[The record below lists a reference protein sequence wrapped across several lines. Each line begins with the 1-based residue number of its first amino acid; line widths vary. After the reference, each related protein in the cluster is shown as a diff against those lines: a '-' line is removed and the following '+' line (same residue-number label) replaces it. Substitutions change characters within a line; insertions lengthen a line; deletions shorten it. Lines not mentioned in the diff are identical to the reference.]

1 MVRFIGYAFNIAS
14 NEVIIGG
21 PMKIAMDLLKADH
34 IGVRDFKSHFSK
46 RLKSARPVVVTDH
59 SQPVKVIMPYAD
71 MVELLDMLDEMTDE
85 KTLTA
90 IREGRGAIRS
100 GVKGIP
106 VSRLFDKKRAK
117 K

>member
-1 MVRFIGYAFNIAS
+1 
-14 NEVIIGG
+14 
-21 PMKIAMDLLKADH
+21 MKIAMDLLKADH
-34 IGVRDFKSHFSK
+34 VGVRDLKTHLSH
-46 RLKSARPVVVTDH
+46 RLKTNRPLVITDH

-85 KTLTA
+85 AALA
-90 IREGRGAIRS
+90 AVQEGRGAVRS
-100 GVKGIP
+100 GVKGVP